1 LNAPHASSKK
11 LAEQAAQIKK
21 HHAHLLS
28 ATVDATN
35 EEAWFDALRD
45 LVIHLQQRRLWMPEF
60 PPNLPL
66 EDVSSITVTCKVV
79 DLNFREHYVLQVLLF
94 PLSSRGANYD
104 SDMESLKGDYA

>member
-66 EDVSSITVTCKVV
+66 EDV
-79 DLNFREHYVLQVLLF
+79 LLF

-104 SDMESLKGDYA
+104 SDMESLK